1 MADFERLNPAIIL
14 NRVPKNGHAK
24 SEDFNDLNEQVLH
37 DFALIFDTLN
47 NKVLPIL
54 DGLGAPGTYSDLD
67 IVSHGL
73 DGTVFILDK
82 DWTDT
87 SDPYYWNSSK
97 TRPNTL
103 TEGLDQVI
111 TDLDTLYAGLNEV
124 KARLGTSD
132 TSTATS
138 NPATLAELETKVNSL
153 NSLVFQI
160 NNSQTS
166 ATSLSGVETAITNQ
180 TINPTLH
187 VVDADVETS
196 AGIQA
201 TKISGVDFWTS
212 DFDYSLVD
220 PDSDP
225 YSISQ
230 SVQRVVR
237 WVEQEIGDDFV
248 SWSGSNVGGPTL
260 RDHIASVG
268 NGVVS
273 SGNPHGLDIQDLSD
287 GNNLLSKPQLIASFD
302 VRPSGNQD
310 YHGGYFPVVGSF
322 TVTYVAATSAIPVSG
337 INFTVYRR
345 TSGGSISGVHSFALG
360 AGAPPTTSSQSLT
373 SPVLSLGDTLFI
385 SGISGSSLD
394 CRVAVYGA
402 PA

>member
-14 NRVPKNGHAK
+14 NRFPKNGAAK
-24 SEDFNDLNEQVLH
+24 SEDLNDLNEQTLH

-54 DGLGAPGTYSDLD
+54 DGLGAPGTYADLD
-67 IVSHGL
+67 VVEHGL

-82 DWTDT
+82 DWSDT
-87 SDPYYWNSSK
+87 SDPYYWNTSK
-97 TRPNTL
+97 TRPNTI

-111 TDLDTLYAGLNEV
+111 SDLDALYAGLNEV

-132 TSTATS
+132 TSTAQS

-166 ATSLSGVETAITNQ
+166 ATTLSGVETAITNQ
-180 TINPTLH
+180 TIDPTLH
-187 VVDADVETS
+187 VIDSDVETS

-237 WVEQEIGDDFV
+237 WVEEEIGDDFV
-248 SWSGSNVGGPTL
+248 SWSGTNVGGPTL
-260 RDHIASVG
+260 RDHIASSG
-268 NGVVS
+268 TGVVS
-273 SGNPHGLDIQDLSD
+273 SGNPHGLDISDLSD
-287 GNNLLSKPQLIASFD
+287 GGDLLNKPQLIASFD
-302 VRPSGNQD
+302 VRPSGNAD
-310 YHGGYFPVVGSF
+310 YDGGYFPVVAGF
-322 TVTYVAATSAIPVSG
+322 TVNYVSATLGIPVSG
-337 INFTVYRR
+337 LDLTLYHR
-345 TSGGSISGVHSFALG
+345 TSAGVTTAVQAISIG
-360 AGAPPTTSSQSLT
+360 AGAAPQIQSHSLSSPDVALD
-373 SPVLSLGDTLFI
+373 DTLFI
-385 SGISGSSLD
+385 SGISGTGLD
-394 CRVAVYGA
+394 CRVAVFGK
-402 PA
+402 PS